1 MATSDQAQHKAQ
13 VKAQVKALVRGNS
26 EALWLQGKVGR
37 IEALRDTPEGVSKGT
52 VFVCHPYSLAGGN
65 MDHKVVKTL
74 AQAFVEQGW
83 TAIRFNMRGVG
94 KTEGVYDDGIGEAED
109 LLAIM
114 EAMAPTGALALAGF
128 SFGTHV
134 ICQAASRIADVWQRP
149 VSHLVLVGTAT
160 SRFAMQPIPAAWH
173 ERALLIHGENDDTVP
188 INTTLDWC
196 RPQNLPLLVV
206 PQGGHFF
213 HGQQGLLKHL
223 VLRHLRS
230 L

>member
-1 MATSDQAQHKAQ
+1 MNAMNRSLLRGSSQA
-13 VKAQVKALVRGNS
+13 LS
-26 EALWLQGKVGR
+26 LQGEAGS
-37 IEALRDTPEGVSKGT
+37 IEALRDEPQGASKG
-52 VFVCHPYSLAGGN
+52 VAVICHPYSLAGGN

-74 AQAFVEQGW
+74 AQAFVEEGW

-94 KTEGVYDDGIGEAED
+94 QTEGEFDNGDGEADD
-109 LLAIM
+109 LLRVI
-114 EAMAPTGALALAGF
+114 EQVAPTGSLALAGF

-134 ICQAASRIADVWQRP
+134 ICQAASRIASTRAP
-149 VSHLVLVGTAT
+149 EHLVFVGTAT
-160 SRFAMQPIPAAWH
+160 SRFAMQPIPPAWH

-188 INTTLDWC
+188 INTTFDWC
-196 RPQNLPLLVV
+196 RPQNLPLMVV

-230 L
+230 A

>member
-1 MATSDQAQHKAQ
+1 MSSST
-13 VKAQVKALVRGNS
+13 KALVRGSS
-26 EALWLQGKVGR
+26 EPLWLQGKAGC
-37 IEALRDTPEGVSKGT
+37 IEALRDAPTGVSKGT

-94 KTEGVYDDGIGEAED
+94 QTEGVYADGIGEADD
-109 LLAIM
+109 LLAIID
-114 EAMAPTGALALAGF
+114 ALAPTGPLSLAGF

-134 ICQAASRIADVWQRP
+134 ICTAAARIAQQRQP
-149 VSHLVLVGTAT
+149 VHTVLVGTAT
-160 SRFAMQPIPAAWH
+160 SRFAMQPLPPDWH

-188 INTTLDWC
+188 IDTTLAWC
-196 RPQNLPLLVV
+196 RPQNLPLMVV

-213 HGQQGLLKHL
+213 HGQQGLLKNL

-230 L
+230 V

>member
-1 MATSDQAQHKAQ
+1 MSQTS
-13 VKAQVKALVRGNS
+13 LLRGNS
-26 EALWLQGKVGR
+26 QPLTLQGHSGP
-37 IEALRDTPEGVSKGT
+37 IEALRDNPSGPPKGT
-52 VFVCHPYSLAGGN
+52 AIICHPHSLYGGN
-65 MDHKVVKTL
+65 MDHKVVQTL
-74 AQAFVEQGW
+74 AKALVEEGW

-94 KTEGVYDDGIGEAED
+94 QTAGSYDEGRGEADD
-109 LLAIM
+109 LLAVI
-114 EAMAPTGALALAGF
+114 EQVAPTGPLALAGF

-134 ICQAASRIADVWQRP
+134 ICEAASRIQRQP
-149 VSHLVLVGTAT
+149 QHLIFVGTAT
-160 SRFAMQPIPAAWH
+160 SRFAMQPLPKAWF

-188 INTTLDWC
+188 VDTTLAWC
-196 RPQNLPLLVV
+196 RPQNLPLLIV

>member
-1 MATSDQAQHKAQ
+1 MATS
-13 VKAQVKALVRGNS
+13 VKALVRGNS
-26 EALWLQGKVGR
+26 EPLWLQGKAGQ
-37 IEALRDTPEGVSKGT
+37 IEALRDAPEGSSKGT
-52 VFVCHPYSLAGGN
+52 VFICHPYSLAGGN

-94 KTEGVYDDGIGEAED
+94 KTEGVYDDGIGEADD
-109 LLAIM
+109 LLMII

-134 ICQAASRIADVWQRP
+134 ICTAAERIQRP
-149 VSHLVLVGTAT
+149 LAHVVLVGTAT
-160 SRFAMQPIPAAWH
+160 SRFAMQPIPPAWH
-173 ERALLIHGENDDTVP
+173 ERALLIHGEDDDTVP

-213 HGQQGLLKHL
+213 HGQQGLLKNL

-230 L
+230 A